1 MDALSV
7 TSGKNII
14 VKNEKKTFK
23 MKCSFENEQ
32 MKSWHIV
39 DIVVPNFIEGLNF
52 STA

>member
-1 MDALSV
+1 MDALSE
-7 TSGKNII
+7 TGGKNII
-14 VKNEKKTFK
+14 VKNEKSFK